1 MKRWYAEIKKEISS
15 FFERRRWP
23 FWIMI
28 VAVAIFLGWLLIN
41 YLGIDWL
48 KDSKEITSILKEGIH
63 ESITKSEEIEKSAV
77 AEYQS
82 FLSILS
88 LLISVVVAWVAY
100 KQLPSIAQQ
109 SERQAN
115 QAEAEFLAHIDERW
129 CSKEITAVRE
139 ELWTIYAKAQKK
151 NQVQKIGEKAIKE
164 KSIETVQ
171 NYILKIDQDAQ
182 KSPNKKIM
190 SELFKILNFLEL
202 LGMISILSENGII
215 NKKALKIIFGSRLEY
230 YVSFYLKYFNNHPD
244 YPTNAKKLLVKMKE

>member
-1 MKRWYAEIKKEISS
+1 MKSWYAGLKEKISDNWKNY
-15 FFERRRWP
+15 RWLY
-23 FWIMI
+23 FWIG
-28 VAVAIFLGWLLIN
+28 VAIVVIILGFFIFNWCAQNLLN
-41 YLGIDWL
+41 
-48 KDSKEITSILKEGIH
+48 DSKEITSTLKEGIH

-88 LLISVVVAWVAY
+88 LLVSLVVAW
-100 KQLPSIAQQ
+100 IAWNQFPKI
-109 SERQAN
+109 AN

-202 LGMISILSENGII
+202 LGMISILSENGTI